1 MRVRLFAGAGLAI
14 VLAAIIAGFL
24 AVRVCDEQ
32 LAATGAVVTVCRHMA
47 ATDPP
52 VLVLGMV
59 ALVLLSVFYAEISGF
74 GFTLRRKV
82 EELENRSDA
91 LQKDVAALTG
101 RYDTLRE
108 TMPGG
113 AERTRLM
120 TELFKQLKETLRD
133 TKDFD
138 LAGHLRHDER
148 RERLAAY
155 AYLRTHTVPD
165 VMSSLV
171 RAATSEDTPFGQYAA
186 LRAALHQRDSGVPLA
201 AGDRAALVEA
211 RVPGTDRARL
221 IDDLLS

>member
-1 MRVRLFAGAGLAI
+1 MRVRLFAGAGLAVVLTAI
-14 VLAAIIAGFL
+14 VAGFL
-24 AVRVCDEQ
+24 WIRVCDEQ
-32 LAATGAVVTVCRHMA
+32 LAATGTVVTVCRHMA

-82 EELENRSDA
+82 EELEHRSNA
-91 LQKDVAALTG
+91 LQKDVESLTDQYG
-101 RYDTLRE
+101 TLRA

-113 AERTRLM
+113 AKRTNLM
-120 TELFKQLKETLRD
+120 TALFDQLKETLRD
-133 TKDFD
+133 ADDFD
-138 LAGHLRHDER
+138 LAGHLRHDDPSQ
-148 RERLAAY
+148 RLAAY
-155 AYLRTHTVPD
+155 AYLRTHTVPT

-171 RAATSEDTPFGQYAA
+171 AAAASEDTPFGQYAA
-186 LRAALHQRDSGVPLA
+186 LRAAIHQRESGVPLA
-201 AGDRAALVEA
+201 AGDRASLVDA